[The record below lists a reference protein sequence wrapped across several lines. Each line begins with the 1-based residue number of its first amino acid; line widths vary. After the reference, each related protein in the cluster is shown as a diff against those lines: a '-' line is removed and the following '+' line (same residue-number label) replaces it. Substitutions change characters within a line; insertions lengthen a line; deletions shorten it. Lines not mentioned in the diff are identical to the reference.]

1 MAQDFSHPPADSPAQ
16 PLRIDLAGW
25 SREATQ
31 GPHREFL
38 ALFEQAEALG
48 YDGVW
53 FHEFRLQAQAW
64 PYPCPLLLA
73 AAVLARTERLRV
85 GSSVLVAPLHRPQ
98 LLAEQVQQLQ
108 LQSGGRF
115 DAGIG
120 RGTDP
125 ATLQQLGIAPEQAR
139 ESMQG
144 CVQALQ
150 EALTT
155 EASNASTLPLYLAAS
170 SEDSIAFAVA
180 QRIPLLLSLE
190 PPETVQLERLD
201 AACAQQGG
209 NAYALRQR
217 SPISRYVVIG
227 ATAQDVQAQLQALWP
242 KLWQRRLYFAAKRGQ
257 TPEQVPAL
265 DTAKALREQFIYGT
279 PEQCVA
285 QLRQLQQ
292 RTGCAHLR
300 LVFNANGLLDWQA
313 ALAAMRLFA
322 QQAMPALRCQP
333 RELASGAL

>member
-1 MAQDFSHPPADSPAQ
+1 M
-16 PLRIDLAGW
+16 RIDLAGW

-31 GPHREFL
+31 GAHREFL

-53 FHEFRLQAQAW
+53 FHEFRLQEQAW
-64 PYPCPLLLA
+64 PYPCPMLLA
-73 AAVLARTERLRV
+73 AAVLARTQRLRV

-108 LQSGGRF
+108 FQSGGRF

-139 ESMQG
+139 DSMQC

-150 EALTT
+150 KALST
-155 EASNASTLPLYLAAS
+155 EASDASALPLYLAAS
-170 SEDSIAFAVA
+170 SEESIAFAVA

-201 AACAQQGG
+201 AACAQQQGRG
-209 NAYALRQR
+209 PKAQAPQAQALRQR

-227 ATAQDVQAQLQALWP
+227 TSAQDVQAQLQALWP

-257 TPEQVPAL
+257 APEQVPAL
-265 DTAKALREQFIYGT
+265 DTAKALREQFIHGT

-300 LVFNANGLLDWQA
+300 LVFNANGLLGWPA
-313 ALAAMRLFA
+313 ALTAMRLFA
-322 QQAMPALRCQP
+322 QEAMPMLRGQP
-333 RELASGAL
+333 

>member
-1 MAQDFSHPPADSPAQ
+1 M
-16 PLRIDLAGW
+16 RIDLAGW

-53 FHEFRLQAQAW
+53 FHEFRLQEQAW
-64 PYPCPLLLA
+64 PYPCPMLLA
-73 AAVLARTERLRV
+73 AAVLARTQRLRV

-108 LQSGGRF
+108 FQSGGRF

-139 ESMQG
+139 ESMER
-144 CVQALQ
+144 CVLALQQALS
-150 EALTT
+150 T
-155 EASNASTLPLYLAAS
+155 EASDASALPLYLAAS
-170 SEDSIAFAVA
+170 SEESIAFAVA
-180 QRIPLLLSLE
+180 QRIALLLSLE

-201 AACAQQGG
+201 AACAQQGRHPE
-209 NAYALRQR
+209 AQALRQR

-265 DTAKALREQFIYGT
+265 DTAKALREQFIHGT

-300 LVFNANGLLDWQA
+300 LVFNANGLLDWPA

-322 QQAMPALRCQP
+322 REAMPALRSK
-333 RELASGAL
+333 A

>member
-1 MAQDFSHPPADSPAQ
+1 MAQDFSYFPVE

-31 GPHREFL
+31 GAHQEFL

-53 FHEFRLQAQAW
+53 FHEFRLQEQAW
-64 PYPCPLLLA
+64 PYPCPMLLA
-73 AAVLARTERLRV
+73 AAVLARTQRLRV

-108 LQSGGRF
+108 FQSGGRF

-139 ESMQG
+139 DSMER

-150 EALTT
+150 KALAT
-155 EASNASTLPLYLAAS
+155 EASGASALPLYLAAS
-170 SEDSIAFAVA
+170 SEESIAFAVA

-190 PPETVQLERLD
+190 PPETLQLERLD
-201 AACAQQGG
+201 AAACAQRGG
-209 NAYALRQR
+209 HSQALAQALRQR

-227 ATAQDVQAQLQALWP
+227 TSAQDVQGQLQALWP

-257 TPEQVPAL
+257 TPEQVPAM

-300 LVFNANGLLDWQA
+300 LVFNANGLLGWPA
-313 ALAAMRLFA
+313 ALTAMRLFA
-322 QQAMPALRCQP
+322 QEAMPMLRGK
-333 RELASGAL
+333 A